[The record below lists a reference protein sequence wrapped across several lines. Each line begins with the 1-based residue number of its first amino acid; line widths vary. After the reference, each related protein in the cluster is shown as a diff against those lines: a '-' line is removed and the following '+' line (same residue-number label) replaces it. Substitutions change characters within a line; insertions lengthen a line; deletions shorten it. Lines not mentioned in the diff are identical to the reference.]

1 MAEVNTGGG
10 GHEKGGKK
18 RAKKQSTRVD
28 MTPMV
33 DLAFLL
39 LTFFVLTATFSKPKV
54 MKLVLPPKKL
64 ENTPDQKPPEVKNG
78 LTFIMGNKVDGKDP
92 QELFWYWGK
101 LDADNTIRKTT
112 YDKEGLRKLLK
123 ERNVYMMNKLI
134 DFNKK
139 YETLD
144 PNNPKDSVRKR
155 ESRAELKKL
164 YADPEALIVIIKNEG
179 KALYRN
185 VIDIVDELKIT
196 QVGSYFVVDDNISA
210 AEAAKLKE
218 ARR

>member
-10 GHEKGGKK
+10 AGHGKGGKK
-18 RAKKQSTRVD
+18 RAKKLSTRVD

-54 MKLVLPPKKL
+54 LKLVLPPKKL
-64 ENTPDQKPPEVKNG
+64 EKEKDKPMPPAKNG
-78 LTFIMGNKVDGKDP
+78 LTLIMGNDQK
-92 QELFWYWGK
+92 LFWYWGK
-101 LDADNTIRKTT
+101 PDPNKPLKFTT
-112 YDKEGLRKLLK
+112 YDKEGLRKLLR
-123 ERNVYMMNKLI
+123 ERNSYMIEKLT

-139 YETLD
+139 WSNLD
-144 PNNPKDSVRKR
+144 PNDPKDSAKRK
-155 ESRAELKKL
+155 EAGLELRKL
-164 YADPEALIVIIKNEG
+164 QADPNALIVIIKNEG
-179 KALYRN
+179 KALYKN

-196 QVGSYFVVDDNISA
+196 QVGSYFVVDDAISDM
-210 AEAAKLKE
+210 ERNKIKE